1 MNGKWSNLAGAG
13 ALAVFGSLALMAIIL
28 VEPGD
33 ESMPR
38 LALFFGVIATVIP
51 ALLGMLRA
59 DQSATNT
66 NGKLD
71 ARIHD
76 AVVKAQGTRRST
88 DADVEPGA

>member
-1 MNGKWSNLAGAG
+1 MNGKWSYAAGFT
-13 ALAVFGSLALMAIIL
+13 ALSVFGLMALMAIVL
-28 VEPGD
+28 VEEGD

-38 LALFFGVIATVIP
+38 LALFFGVLATVIP

-88 DADVEPGA
+88 DGEPEG